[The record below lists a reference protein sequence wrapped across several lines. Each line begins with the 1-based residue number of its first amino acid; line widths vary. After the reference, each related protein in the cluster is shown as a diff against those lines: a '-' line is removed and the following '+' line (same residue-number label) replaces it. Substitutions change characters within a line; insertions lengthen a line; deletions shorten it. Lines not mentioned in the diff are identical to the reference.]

1 MLFIPNC
8 YFHPY
13 LRAVLYGI
21 AAATAA
27 LLLTAV
33 LAALLRVPALRAG
46 VVDRRCRRPLPL
58 LGGLAVVVVTCLVAW
73 TGEWTR
79 VAPLGDG
86 VGRLL
91 LAAAGVAALGLVAD
105 VWRLRGRVVVAGTAV
120 AAACV
125 VPYDETGVAGGALA
139 VGWIVVASLVFRGLD
154 HADGLAGTVGVV
166 TAFGAGACA
175 AIEVMDGLA
184 VVLSV
189 FAAALTGFLMHNW
202 HPARVGL
209 GACGS
214 LFSGFLL
221 SASVVFTRAGYA
233 IGPSAAVA
241 FCLVA
246 VAVADAALVVLVR
259 LLGRRPVLR
268 RGPDHLAHRLRRLGL
283 TPPGAVVLLGFC
295 SFVTVVAGVL
305 VHMGWVG
312 EEPALWVAGGAVLLV
327 LVLLR
332 VPVRIPVQ
340 QPRRMASTQVRS
352 QLRVRNG

>member
-21 AAATAA
+21 AAASAA

-33 LAALLRVPALRAG
+33 LAALLRLPALRAG
-46 VVDRRCRRPLPL
+46 VVDRRRSRPLPL
-58 LGGLAVVVVTCLVAW
+58 LGGLAVVTVTSLVAW

-86 VGRLL
+86 VGGLL
-91 LAAAGVAALGLVAD
+91 LAAVAVGLLGLVAD
-105 VWRLRGRVVVAGTAV
+105 VWRLRGRVIAAGTAV

-139 VGWIVVASLVFRGLD
+139 VAGIVLVTLVFRGLD

-166 TAFGAGACA
+166 TAFGAGVCA

-184 VVLSV
+184 VLLSV

-214 LFSGFLL
+214 LFTGFLL
-221 SASVVFTRAGYA
+221 SSGVVFTRAGYA
-233 IGPSAAVA
+233 IGPSAAVL
-241 FCLVA
+241 FCLGA
-246 VAVADAALVVLVR
+246 VALADAALVVLVR
-259 LLGRRPVLR
+259 LLGRRPPLR
-268 RGPDHLAHRLRRLGL
+268 RGPDHLVHRLRRFGL
-283 TPPGAVVLLGFC
+283 TQPGAVVVLGVCAFAAV
-295 SFVTVVAGVL
+295 FAGVL
-305 VHMGWVG
+305 VHAGWAG
-312 EEPALWVAGGAVLLV
+312 EEPVLWVAGGAAVLV

-332 VPVRIPVQ
+332 APVRIPVQ
-340 QPRRMASTQVRS
+340 RPRRMASTQVSER
-352 QLRVRNG
+352 LRVRNG